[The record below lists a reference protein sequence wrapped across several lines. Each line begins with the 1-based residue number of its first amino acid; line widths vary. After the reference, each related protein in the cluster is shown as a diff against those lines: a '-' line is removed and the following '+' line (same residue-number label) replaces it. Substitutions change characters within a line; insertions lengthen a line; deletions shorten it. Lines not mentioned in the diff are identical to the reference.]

1 MKLIRKPM
9 SDFEIADKYD
19 CNMTAMENIITYEN
33 RITEL
38 VKEFYID
45 TGRPTDLTTQ
55 KARRRCVKET
65 IKNPVVSTR
74 KGEFP
79 LFSMWCR
86 SVKAEYLN
94 EMMNLEKKN
103 RGENPT
109 VLPKAERKE
118 FNIDYKEK
126 YCFMVNRDIKN
137 QTIIKQLKNDLK
149 NVKQENKNLIKQTNM
164 SAQQVIQEP
173 VEVPQIFCKEIV
185 NDIIDSIPEPKIE
198 EPIIEEPKIEE
209 PENDFE
215 IMEPDLEKI
224 EIIVEEYLED
234 YDTDD
239 MNEHH
244 NPIENIFDKIET
256 KLQYKLNYYEEN
268 DLEDEYYEWNKL
280 CVEVDKHKI
289 KTLKKHG
296 FMIVN
301 ESNNSD

>member
-45 TGRPTDLTTQ
+45 TGRPADSTTQ
-55 KARRRCVKET
+55 KARRRCVNET

-94 EMMNLEKKN
+94 DMLNLEKKN

-173 VEVPQIFCKEIV
+173 VEVPQIICKEIV

-198 EPIIEEPKIEE
+198 EPKIEQSDNNFDLDEYFKDIEIVAPNINILKTIVDECLSHYDEKNIEEDILDDILHRVNEIIE
-209 PENDFE
+209 
-215 IMEPDLEKI
+215 
-224 EIIVEEYLED
+224 
-234 YDTDD
+234 
-239 MNEHH
+239 
-244 NPIENIFDKIET
+244 DKNHDCEV
-256 KLQYKLNYYEEN
+256 KG
-268 DLEDEYYEWNKL
+268 LEDEANKWSDVYE
-280 CVEVDKHKI
+280 EFQDYD
-289 KTLKKHG
+289 
-296 FMIVN
+296 N
-301 ESNNSD
+301 ELFTRYF